1 MRLHLQATPEEV
13 HRAVEAVRQS
23 RAARGLLDTTLFRAA
38 LVLEEC
44 GGNIVQH
51 ALALDPRRSFQIV
64 VQRIGGFL
72 VLEFRDPG
80 PPFDPTRIPRR
91 QATPEDG
98 DLQGGWGIQLVR
110 QYADRI
116 RYFRDGEENVLRVTV
131 RIAEPPR

>member
-1 MRLHLQATPEEV
+1 MRLQLQATPEEV
-13 HRAVEAVRQS
+13 HRAIDAFRQC
-23 RAARGLLDTTLFRAA
+23 RVARDLLDTTLFRAA

-51 ALALDPRRSFQIV
+51 ALGFDAGWTFQV
-64 VQRIGGFL
+64 AVERIGGFL

-80 PPFDPTRIPRR
+80 PAFDPTRIPRR
-91 QATPEDG
+91 HATPEDG

-116 RYFRDGEENVLRVTV
+116 RYLREVQENVLRVTV
-131 RIAEPPR
+131 RIPEPPR